1 MALKVNDVITRD
13 FVRETVEEIVEEELV
28 WRQAF
33 REIDATNISSNA
45 YTFFVDNDDMG
56 TPEII
61 GEGEE
66 FPRDKSTLKEI
77 TVNFDKFGD
86 EVAITMEAMEDGM
99 VDMKAR
105 QIEDLA
111 RRMAQHLNEKAYEQL
126 ADNHITE
133 TATGDQIGDDDGT
146 LTFGDIRDGMVGVR
160 SYNYTPDL
168 LIVDLDGY
176 GDLLTDDN
184 FNRATDGGDE
194 VVRSGEIGRIAG
206 MDVVVD
212 NTQRIGEGG
221 ASNGGAEEGSG
232 AFVIDSTK
240 YGYELTRT
248 PIETNEYED
257 PERQADIM
265 QIYTRKAWATIFPEA
280 AAKVEA

>member
-13 FVRETVEEIVEEELV
+13 FVRETVEEIVAEDLV

-33 REIDATNISSNA
+33 REIDATGIGSNA

-56 TPEII
+56 TPEVI

-66 FPRDKSTLKEI
+66 FPRDKSTLREI
-77 TVNFDKFGD
+77 TVNFEKFGD
-86 EVAITMEAMEDGM
+86 EVAITMEAQEDGM
-99 VDMKAR
+99 IDMKAR
-105 QIEDLA
+105 QVEDLA
-111 RRMAQHLNEKAYEQL
+111 RRMAQWLNQQAFEQL
-126 ADNHITE
+126 NADGNHIEE
-133 TATGDQIGDDDGT
+133 TATGDAIGDGNGE
-146 LTFGDIRDGMVGVR
+146 LTFSDIRDGMVGVR

-184 FNRATDGGDE
+184 FNRATSGGDE

-212 NTQRIGEGG
+212 NTQRIGTGG
-221 ASNGGAEEGSG
+221 DGDDPTDAGAY
-232 AFVIDSTK
+232 VIDSSY

-248 PIETNEYED
+248 PITTNEYND
-257 PERQADIM
+257 PERQAEIM
-265 QIYTRKAWATIFPEA
+265 QIYTRKAWATIWPEA
-280 AAKVEA
+280 AAKVDA

>member
-13 FVRETVEEIVEEELV
+13 FVRETVEEIVAEDLV

-33 REIDATNISSNA
+33 REIDATGIGSNA

-56 TPEII
+56 TPEVI

-66 FPRDKSTLKEI
+66 FPRDKSTLREI
-77 TVNFDKFGD
+77 TVNFEKFGD
-86 EVAITMEAMEDGM
+86 EVAITMEAQEDGM
-99 VDMKAR
+99 IDMKAR
-105 QIEDLA
+105 QVEDLA
-111 RRMAQHLNEKAYEQL
+111 RRMAQWLNEQAFEQL
-126 ADNHITE
+126 NAEGNHIEE
-133 TATGDQIGDDDGT
+133 TATGDDIGDGNGE
-146 LTFGDIRDGMVGVR
+146 LTFSDIRDGMVGVR

-184 FNRATDGGDE
+184 FNRATSGGDE

-212 NTQRIGEGG
+212 NTQRLGEADNDPG
-221 ASNGGAEEGSG
+221 AY
-232 AFVIDSTK
+232 VIDSSY

-248 PIETNEYED
+248 PITTNEYND
-257 PERQADIM
+257 PERQAEIM
-265 QIYTRKAWATIFPEA
+265 QIYTRKAWATIWPEA
-280 AAKVEA
+280 AARVNA

>member
-13 FVRETVEEIVEEELV
+13 FVRETVEEIVQEDLV

-33 REIDATNISSNA
+33 REIDATGIGSNA

-56 TPEII
+56 TPEVI

-66 FPRDKSTLKEI
+66 FPRDKSTLREI
-77 TVNFDKFGD
+77 TVNFEKFGD
-86 EVAITMEAMEDGM
+86 EVAITMEAQEDGM
-99 VDMKAR
+99 IDMKAR
-105 QIEDLA
+105 QVEDLA
-111 RRMAQHLNEKAYEQL
+111 RRMAQWLNEQAFEQL
-126 ADNHITE
+126 NADGNHIEE
-133 TATGDQIGDDDGT
+133 TATGDGIGDGDDE
-146 LTFGDIRDGMVGVR
+146 LTFADIRDGMVGVR

-212 NTQRIGEGG
+212 NTQRLGDDNGPG
-221 ASNGGAEEGSG
+221 AY
-232 AFVIDSTK
+232 VIDSNY

-248 PIETNEYED
+248 PITTNEYND

-265 QIYTRKAWATIFPEA
+265 QIYTRKAWATIWPEA
-280 AAKVEA
+280 AARVDA

>member
-1 MALKVNDVITRD
+1 MALKVQDVITRD

-28 WRQAF
+28 YRQAF
-33 REIDATNISSNA
+33 REIDATGIQSNA

-56 TPEII
+56 DPKII

-66 FPRDKSTLKEI
+66 FPRDKSTLREI

-99 VDMKAR
+99 IDMKAR

-111 RRMAQHLNEKAYEQL
+111 RRMAQHLNQEAFKELYEN
-126 ADNHITE
+126 AVTE
-133 TATGDQIGDDDGT
+133 NAFGEDVGDGDGV
-146 LTFGDIRDGMVGVR
+146 LTFSDIRDGMVSVR
-160 SYNYTPDL
+160 SYNYRPDL

-194 VVRSGEIGRIAG
+194 VVSTGEIGQIAG
-206 MDVVVD
+206 MSVVVD
-212 NTQRIGEGG
+212 NINRIGDLDE
-221 ASNGGAEEGSG
+221 NDDETPG

-248 PIETNEYED
+248 PISTNEYTKD
-257 PERQADIM
+257 ERQADVM

-280 AAKVEA
+280 ASRVDA

>member
-13 FVRETVEEIVEEELV
+13 FVRETVEEIVAEDLV

-33 REIDATNISSNA
+33 REIDATGIGSNA

-56 TPEII
+56 TPEVI

-66 FPRDKSTLKEI
+66 FPRDKSTLREI
-77 TVNFDKFGD
+77 TVNFEKFGD
-86 EVAITMEAMEDGM
+86 EVAITMEAQEDGM
-99 VDMKAR
+99 IDMKAR
-105 QIEDLA
+105 QVEDLA
-111 RRMAQHLNEKAYEQL
+111 RRMAQWLNQQAFEQL
-126 ADNHITE
+126 NADGNHIEE
-133 TATGDQIGDDDGT
+133 TASGEPIGDDNGE
-146 LTFGDIRDGMVGVR
+146 LTFSDIRDGMVGVR

-184 FNRATDGGDE
+184 FNRATSGGDE
-194 VVRSGEIGRIAG
+194 VVSSGEIGRIAG

-212 NTQRIGEGG
+212 NTQRIGSDGG
-221 ASNGGAEEGSG
+221 DDDSDAGAY
-232 AFVIDSTK
+232 VIDSSY

-248 PIETNEYED
+248 PITTNEYND
-257 PERQADIM
+257 PERQAEIM
-265 QIYTRKAWATIFPEA
+265 QIYTRKAWATIWPEA
-280 AAKVEA
+280 AAKVQA